1 MHQEGVIFWNSNQSQ
16 LAPLAQAYAHTV
28 SYGYSDN
35 DYIVGKVVPDQDK
48 AVVTIDDEITIRSQ
62 LVGSYNADN
71 IIAAACIGKYFDV
84 PYADIQ
90 EAIEQYT
97 PGNNRSEWREIGNNT
112 FILDA
117 YNANPSSMRVALENF
132 ARLQASLKIVIIGD
146 MLELGAFAQ
155 QEHTEILELARSGN
169 FAQVVTVGPIFK
181 SIDFSNVLSFEN
193 SDQVKAWFDDQH
205 FSGATILLKGS
216 RGIRLE
222 KIIQ

>member
-1 MHQEGVIFWNSNQSQ
+1 
-16 LAPLAQAYAHTV
+16 
-28 SYGYSDN
+28 
-35 DYIVGKVVPDQDK
+35 
-48 AVVTIDDEITIRSQ
+48 
-62 LVGSYNADN
+62 
-71 IIAAACIGKYFDV
+71 
-84 PYADIQ
+84 
-90 EAIEQYT
+90 
-97 PGNNRSEWREIGNNT
+97 
-112 FILDA
+112 
-117 YNANPSSMRVALENF
+117 MRVALENF

-181 SIDFSNVLSFEN
+181 SIDVSNVLSFEN